1 MSVIRHVSQ
10 LNNRLSN
17 ECGQAC
23 STMLVN
29 AYRGL
34 SLTVEQLAAA
44 TGTNKGRFTP
54 FYAYNILNDDDTVKE
69 RVPGLF
75 DMLEHYS
82 IRAAWTNNA
91 TWDWYQGK
99 WAEDYPVIALVDYSQ
114 LSNIYWA
121 AHFMVAVGEQGDFVV
136 VYDPLQLTGPTLIP
150 TTQFKRAINQPSAYV
165 AGYDSEGEIIKGYNA
180 VNQAMFPLKPL
191 VPSALFSD
199 RVQAVA
205 SDIRLA
211 VR

>member
-1 MSVIRHVSQ
+1 MSVIRHATQ
-10 LNNRLSN
+10 LNNRLIN

-44 TGTNKGRFTP
+44 TNTNKGRFTP
-54 FYAYNILNDDDTVKE
+54 FYAYNIFNDDGTVKE

-91 TWDWYQGK
+91 TWDWYQRK
-99 WAEDYPVIALVDYSQ
+99 WTDGYPVIALVDYTQ
-114 LSNIYWA
+114 FTDNRGYWA
-121 AHFMVAVGEQGDFVV
+121 AHFLIATGTRGDEVV
-136 VYDPLQLTGPTLIP
+136 VYDPLQLSGPTTVPIAE
-150 TTQFKRAINQPSAYV
+150 FKQAIASRSRYTGGTNDPH
-165 AGYDSEGEIIKGYNA
+165 
-180 VNQAMFPLKPL
+180 QAMFPLKPL

-199 RVQAVA
+199 RVQTVA
-205 SDIRLA
+205 DSIRLA
-211 VR
+211 VG